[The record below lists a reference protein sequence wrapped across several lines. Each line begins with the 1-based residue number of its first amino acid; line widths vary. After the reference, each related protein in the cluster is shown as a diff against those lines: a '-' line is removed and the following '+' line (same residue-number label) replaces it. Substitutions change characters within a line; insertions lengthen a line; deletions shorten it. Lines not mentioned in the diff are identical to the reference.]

1 MLFDSPP
8 ETWQVSTLG
17 EICQEGGGDIQTG
30 PFGSQLH
37 ASDYVISGI
46 PSIMP
51 ANIKE
56 GRVSEEGIAR
66 ITEADAKRLSKYLT
80 KAGDIVYSRRGDVK
94 RCALIRKR
102 EEGWLC
108 GTGCLRVR
116 PGSGVVDPD
125 FCSHFLSHPET
136 KEWISRHAVGATM
149 PNLNTQILSAL
160 PVLLPSLQE
169 QKAIAHILG
178 TLDDKIELNRKTNET
193 LEAMAK
199 ALFKSWFVDFDPVRA
214 KAEGRPTGLPAEISD
229 LFPDSFEDSELGEIP
244 SGWKVGTI
252 ASSVGEVFDG
262 PHATPK
268 EANEGNIFLGI
279 KNMTGSSLD
288 LSDVKLI
295 GFDDWSQWT
304 RRVEPRADDI
314 VFTYE
319 AALGLFAVIPDGLK
333 CCLGRRMA
341 LIRSKVWNGTPYF
354 WFHQFI
360 AKPFQKVIEKRSIH
374 GATVN
379 RTPLTEFPG
388 YPILEAP
395 ESLRLAFE
403 QAASA
408 LWARIHTE
416 AKQAASLASLRD
428 ALLPKLISGEIRI
441 PDAEKML
448 KEVDV

>member
-1 MLFDSPP
+1 MSELRQIQEIAQVKQGRYTSPNELSESP
-8 ETWQVSTLG
+8 TEHSKVPVWGANGILG
-17 EICQEGGGDIQTG
+17 YTQNATYEEAQPLVTCRGNGCGLIQWSGGRAHISNNAMAIVL
-30 PFGSQLH
+30 PSQ
-37 ASDYVISGI
+37 SQQS
-46 PSIMP
+46 
-51 ANIKE
+51 
-56 GRVSEEGIAR
+56 
-66 ITEADAKRLSKYLT
+66 SKYLY
-80 KAGDIVYSRRGDVK
+80 YS
-94 RCALIRKR
+94 L
-102 EEGWLC
+102 
-108 GTGCLRVR
+108 
-116 PGSGVVDPD
+116 
-125 FCSHFLSHPET
+125 
-136 KEWISRHAVGATM
+136 
-149 PNLNTQILSAL
+149 LNTDFTDVTTGSAQPQITMGHLNKKEIFWHSN
-160 PVLLPSLQE
+160 PDE
-169 QKAIAHILG
+169 RTAIAHILG

-244 SGWKVGTI
+244 SGWRVGTI

-268 EANEGNIFLGI
+268 EAEEGNVFLGI
-279 KNMTGSSLD
+279 KNMTGSSLN

-295 GFDDWSQWT
+295 GHDDWSQWT

-319 AALGLFAVIPDGLK
+319 AALGLFAVIPHGLK

-341 LIRSKVWNGTPYF
+341 LIRTKASNGSSHF

-360 AKPFQKVIEKRSIH
+360 AKPFQKVIEERSIH

-388 YPILEAP
+388 YPILEPP
-395 ESLRLAFE
+395 ETLRLAFDH
-403 QAASA
+403 AASS
-408 LWARIHTE
+408 LWARTH
-416 AKQAASLASLRD
+416 AASNQTASLTTLRD
-428 ALLPKLISGEIRI
+428 TLLPKLISGEIRI

-448 KEVDV
+448 EEAGI

>member
-1 MLFDSPP
+1 MSS
-8 ETWQVSTLG
+8 EWRRTTIE
-17 EICQEGGGDIQTG
+17 EIAADESSSISIG
-30 PFGSQLH
+30 PFGSRMK
-37 ASDYVISGI
+37 SDCYVDSGVPVVRGNNISGGKYPEGDFVFI
-46 PSIMP
+46 TEEKASELKSSQVRYGDLVFPHRGAI
-51 ANIKE
+51 
-56 GRVSEEGIAR
+56 GRV
-66 ITEADAKRLSKYLT
+66 
-80 KAGDIVYSRRGDVK
+80 
-94 RCALIRKR
+94 ALI
-102 EEGWLC
+102 
-108 GTGCLRVR
+108 
-116 PGSGVVDPD
+116 
-125 FCSHFLSHPET
+125 PENG
-136 KEWISRHAVGATM
+136 RM
-149 PNLNTQILSAL
+149 ILSSSLMKLTPSREKCCPAFLLYFFRSKKGVQELLKNASTVGTPGIGQPLTSLKQISLDL
-160 PVLLPSLQE
+160 PPLKE

-244 SGWKVGTI
+244 SGWRVGTI

-268 EANEGNIFLGI
+268 KADEGNVFLGI

-295 GFDDWSQWT
+295 GYDDWSQWT
-304 RRVEPRADDI
+304 RRVEPRAGDI

-319 AALGLFAVIPDGLK
+319 AALGLFAAIPHGLK

-341 LIRSKVWNGTPYF
+341 LIRTKASNGAPHF

-360 AKPFQKVIEKRSIH
+360 AKPFQKVIVERSIH

-388 YPILEAP
+388 YPILEPP
-395 ESLRLAFE
+395 ETLRLAFDH
-403 QAASA
+403 AASS
-408 LWARIHTE
+408 LWARMHSASNQT
-416 AKQAASLASLRD
+416 ASLASLRD
-428 ALLPKLISGEIRI
+428 ALLPKLISGELRI

-448 KEVDV
+448 ENFLS